1 MKKITVKKAASKVS
15 GYKIDFTTNTLI
27 MNYKFFAASQQY
39 GTPENKLVKSITTD
53 FPNLSISVEKGRN
66 PKKAHCRKRLTYAN
80 MAKHME
86 AYENSDELLTA
97 FERVKMLS
105 KPLASPY
112 AYVADW
118 FNLQFKDYKNV
129 EITMKNNVIKLI
141 DFPNPDNYKQ
151 KPDDEAAS
159 F

>member
-1 MKKITVKKAASKVS
+1 
-15 GYKIDFTTNTLI
+15 
-27 MNYKFFAASQQY
+27 
-39 GTPENKLVKSITTD
+39 
-53 FPNLSISVEKGRN
+53 
-66 PKKAHCRKRLTYAN
+66 
-80 MAKHME
+80 
-86 AYENSDELLTA
+86 
-97 FERVKMLS
+97 MLS